1 MTSSKAAARA
11 AVRKLVKEMGMG
23 FHPDTPMKE
32 YVDDNRRLIFSA
44 REAARHQAVL
54 DRAHAVLG
62 DEVYT
67 VALDAME
74 PARQKIL
81 AGMRSRRNPKV
92 FPPNAITDPM
102 EMRFFL
108 NQLET
113 GDVVT
118 FFYQKVSSD
127 PIKSMTVEVE
137 DTQSLSASFIV
148 YLRKKGP
155 MRPGQ
160 VGGPALEA
168 SKYSDAVMYAPSMAS
183 TRIPVLALS
192 KGTATMIEDKAPTMR
207 AARANPKATPRIY
220 VANLAAYNAG
230 RLKGKWIEP
239 STDADELAEQ
249 VAEAIGG
256 NVNRDEWAFHDYAG
270 FPNMGENPS
279 LKAVAEMAELLEE
292 HPYAVVKAASD
303 AGFVRRNDVDALRK
317 WLDEGYGVY
326 ESKRDYVEQMV
337 DDMGGP
343 SALGKQAIN
352 SYFDYEAFGR
362 TVAME
367 AEEEE
372 SERLEGMSDSEIGE
386 SVIDELYGDKIPKD
400 LADDYFDYDAYAR
413 DVFMEVASVRT
424 PEGLLVFN
432 AR

>member
-23 FHPDTPMKE
+23 LHPDTPMKE
-32 YVDDNRRLIFSA
+32 YVDDNRRPIFSA
-44 REAARHQAVL
+44 REAARRQAVL

-81 AGMRSRRNPKV
+81 AGMRSRRNPSK
-92 FPPNAITDPM
+92 T
-102 EMRFFL
+102 
-108 NQLET
+108 T
-113 GDVVT
+113 
-118 FFYQKVSSD
+118 
-127 PIKSMTVEVE
+127 PI
-137 DTQSLSASFIV
+137 
-148 YLRKKGP
+148 
-155 MRPGQ
+155 
-160 VGGPALEA
+160 
-168 SKYSDAVMYAPSMAS
+168 
-183 TRIPVLALS
+183 
-192 KGTATMIEDKAPTMR
+192 
-207 AARANPKATPRIY
+207 IY

-270 FPNMGENPS
+270 FPNMGEHPS

-303 AGFVRRNDVDALRK
+303 AGFVRLNDVDALRE

-424 PEGLLVFN
+424 PEGLVVFN

>member
-1 MTSSKAAARA
+1 MSWFLDPGAKPSVGSAMTSSKAAARIA
-11 AVRKLVKEMGMG
+11 IRKLVQEMGMG
-23 FHPDTPMKE
+23 FHPDTPMSE
-32 YVDDNRRLIFSA
+32 YVDDNRRPIFSA

-81 AGMRSRRNPKV
+81 AGMRSRRNPSK
-92 FPPNAITDPM
+92 T
-102 EMRFFL
+102 
-108 NQLET
+108 T
-113 GDVVT
+113 
-118 FFYQKVSSD
+118 
-127 PIKSMTVEVE
+127 PI
-137 DTQSLSASFIV
+137 
-148 YLRKKGP
+148 
-155 MRPGQ
+155 
-160 VGGPALEA
+160 
-168 SKYSDAVMYAPSMAS
+168 
-183 TRIPVLALS
+183 
-192 KGTATMIEDKAPTMR
+192 
-207 AARANPKATPRIY
+207 IY

-270 FPNMGENPS
+270 FPDMGEHPS

-303 AGFVRRNDVDALRK
+303 AGFVRRNDVDALRDF
-317 WLDEGYGVY
+317 LSEGYGVY

-343 SALGKQAIN
+343 SALGKQEIDN
-352 SYFDYEAFGR
+352 YFDYEAFGR

-400 LADDYFDYDAYAR
+400 LANDYFDYDAYAR

-424 PEGLLVFN
+424 PEGLVVFN

>member
-1 MTSSKAAARA
+1 MTSSKAAARIA
-11 AVRKLVKEMGMG
+11 IRKLVQEMGMG
-23 FHPDTPMKE
+23 FHPDTPMSE
-32 YVDDNRRLIFSA
+32 YVDDNRRPIFSA

-81 AGMRSRRNPKV
+81 AGMRSRRNPSK
-92 FPPNAITDPM
+92 T
-102 EMRFFL
+102 
-108 NQLET
+108 T
-113 GDVVT
+113 
-118 FFYQKVSSD
+118 
-127 PIKSMTVEVE
+127 PI
-137 DTQSLSASFIV
+137 
-148 YLRKKGP
+148 
-155 MRPGQ
+155 
-160 VGGPALEA
+160 
-168 SKYSDAVMYAPSMAS
+168 
-183 TRIPVLALS
+183 
-192 KGTATMIEDKAPTMR
+192 
-207 AARANPKATPRIY
+207 IY

-270 FPNMGENPS
+270 FPDMGEHPS

-303 AGFVRRNDVDALRK
+303 AGFVRRNDVDALRDF
-317 WLDEGYGVY
+317 LSEGYGVY

-343 SALGKQAIN
+343 SALGKQEIDN
-352 SYFDYEAFGR
+352 YFDYEAFGR

-400 LADDYFDYDAYAR
+400 LANDYFDYDAYAR

-424 PEGLLVFN
+424 PEGLVVFN

>member
-81 AGMRSRRNPKV
+81 AGMRSRRNPSK
-92 FPPNAITDPM
+92 T
-102 EMRFFL
+102 
-108 NQLET
+108 T
-113 GDVVT
+113 
-118 FFYQKVSSD
+118 
-127 PIKSMTVEVE
+127 PI
-137 DTQSLSASFIV
+137 
-148 YLRKKGP
+148 
-155 MRPGQ
+155 
-160 VGGPALEA
+160 
-168 SKYSDAVMYAPSMAS
+168 
-183 TRIPVLALS
+183 
-192 KGTATMIEDKAPTMR
+192 
-207 AARANPKATPRIY
+207 IY

-249 VAEAIGG
+249 VADAIGG
-256 NVNRDEWAFHDYAG
+256 NVDRDEWAFHDYAG

-292 HPYAVVKAASD
+292 HPYAVVEAASD
-303 AGFVRRNDVDALRK
+303 AGFVRRNDVDALRE

-326 ESKRDYVEQMV
+326 KSKQSYVEQMI
-337 DDMGGP
+337 DDAGGL
-343 SALGKQAIN
+343 SNAVSKDQIN
-352 SYFDYEAFGR
+352 YHFDYAAFGR
-362 TVAME
+362 DVALE
-367 AEEEE
+367 DDED
-372 SERLEGMSDSEIGE
+372 RYEGMSDSEIGE
-386 SVIDELYGDKIPKD
+386 SVIDEVYGDKIPND
-400 LADDYFDYDAYAR
+400 IAERYFDLDSYTR
-413 DVFMEVASVRT
+413 DVFIEVASVRT
-424 PEGLLVFN
+424 PEGLVVFN